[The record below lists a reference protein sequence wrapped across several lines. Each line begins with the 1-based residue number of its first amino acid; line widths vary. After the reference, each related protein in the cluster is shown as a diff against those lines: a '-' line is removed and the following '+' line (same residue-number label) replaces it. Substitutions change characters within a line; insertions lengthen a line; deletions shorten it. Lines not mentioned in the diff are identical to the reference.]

1 MNDSGRSIRA
11 CLDWFGW
18 SAEQLLVLVDDM
30 DLELG
35 RLRLRASGS
44 AGGHNG
50 VALRSQGDPVLFL
63 DNPAGVDATARRAM
77 LDTLGEFNHLA
88 AKRHGD
94 PETLTRIA
102 QYEMAFRMQ
111 TSVPELTDISAETP
125 ATLDLRWQPMR

>member
-44 AGGHNG
+44 AGGTRDGHS
-50 VALRSQGDPVLFL
+50 AIRLPSISSQS
-63 DNPAGVDATARRAM
+63 T
-77 LDTLGEFNHLA
+77 
-88 AKRHGD
+88 
-94 PETLTRIA
+94 
-102 QYEMAFRMQ
+102 
-111 TSVPELTDISAETP
+111 TP
-125 ATLDLRWQPMR
+125 MHWL